1 MSEPSSDPRA
11 RDLLLEVED
20 LHTQFFTD
28 EGIIRAVDGVSLE
41 LEAGQVLG
49 LVGESGCGKSVTS
62 LSILG
67 LIPDPP
73 GRVVRGQVR
82 FRGVDL
88 LRLGPERMR
97 RIRGNEIAMIFQDP
111 MTCLNPYMTVGRQVG
126 EVLEL
131 HQGKSRTSA
140 RDEVVRLFTMV
151 GISDAADQID
161 AYPHQFS
168 GGMRQRVMIAMALA
182 CNPALLIADEPT
194 SALDVTIQAQILEL
208 IGTLREKSRT
218 SIILISHDLGVVA
231 GLADRVA
238 VMYAGRIVEEAPAER
253 LFGNPQHPYTRG
265 LLRTIPRLDAAA
277 THQLEAIPGRPP
289 HPVHRPGGC
298 PFRLRCPLAHEPC
311 AGAYP
316 PVVAVE
322 PGHRTACWAV
332 EGSP

>member
-1 MSEPSSDPRA
+1 MSEAAPQPA
-11 RDLLLEVED
+11 VEEPLLEVED

-28 EGIIRAVDGVSLE
+28 EGIIRAVDGVSLR
-41 LEAGQVLG
+41 LEQGQVLG
-49 LVGESGCGKSVTS
+49 LVGESGSGISPRM
-62 LSILG
+62 LR

-73 GRVVRGQVR
+73 GRVVRGQIR
-82 FRGVDL
+82 FRGRDL
-88 LRLGPERMR
+88 LRLGPDQMR

-111 MTCLNPYMTVGRQVG
+111 MTSLNPYMTVGRQVS

-131 HQGKSRTSA
+131 HHGKSRAAA
-140 RDEVVRLFTMV
+140 REEVVRLFGMV
-151 GISDAADQID
+151 GISDPADQVD
-161 AYPHQFS
+161 SYPHQFS

-194 SALDVTIQAQILEL
+194 SALDVTIQAQILAL

-238 VMYAGRIVEEAPAER
+238 VMYAGRVVEEASAER

-265 LLRTIPRLDAAA
+265 LLRTIPRLDAEPAN
-277 THQLEAIPGRPP
+277 QLEAIPGRPP

-316 PVVAVE
+316 PVMDIE
-322 PGHRTACWAV
+322 EGHQTACWAV
-332 EGSP
+332 DGGA